1 MEEIL
6 ENNHRK
12 LSTDSN
18 YHLKMAF
25 LSPRPNYSKKKEKSY
40 VLLDEEKIILENF
53 LQIEVLED
61 LEPKKIGN
69 QKFQCG
75 ICDKIFKTK
84 YIRFLVSFKYSIQHI
99 YIFF

>member
-1 MEEIL
+1 
-6 ENNHRK
+6 
-12 LSTDSN
+12 
-18 YHLKMAF
+18 MAF
-25 LSPRPNYSKKKEKSY
+25 LSPWPNYSKKKEKSY
-40 VLLDEEKIILENF
+40 VLLDEEKIIFENF

-84 YIRFLVSFKYSIQHI
+84 YV
-99 YIFF
+99 